1 VLADAEA
8 MAPTGTAVDREG
20 LEGPEAELFRKTH
33 DTIRRVNSDLDRFH
47 MNTAIAAL
55 MELSNGLSLALQ
67 DPAFRP
73 APDRPAG
80 AVLRHAAES
89 LLVLLAPMAPFIT
102 EELWSRLGHSG
113 SIFRTPVPTH
123 DPEAIRV
130 ESAVVV
136 VQIAGKV
143 RARLEV
149 PLGLDRDTIL
159 ARALEDENV
168 SRHLGGKD
176 PRKVIY
182 VPDKLLNLVPA

>member
-1 VLADAEA
+1 
-8 MAPTGTAVDREG
+8 
-20 LEGPEAELFRKTH
+20 
-33 DTIRRVNSDLDRFH
+33 
-47 MNTAIAAL
+47 
-55 MELSNGLSLALQ
+55 
-67 DPAFRP
+67 
-73 APDRPAG
+73 
-80 AVLRHAAES
+80 
-89 LLVLLAPMAPFIT
+89 MAPFIT
-102 EELWSRLGHSG
+102 EDLWSRLGHSG